1 MYLFILSGLSDPLR
15 LGHRYFPQFYVI
27 KSELTTEEKSDNWLM
42 MTIARKTGDNA
53 NVVAASLCRGASGS
67 WLGARRHSAVATAL
81 MRSVLLGITQ
91 LLRGFKRS
99 EFQTCGKVT
108 IQKNPTARV

>member
-67 WLGARRHSAVATAL
+67 LLGARRHSAVATAL